1 MHTAV
6 TPARI
11 ARLLSRITTP
21 AAASRASHRV
31 YRLALKR
38 ALAKEV
44 DAGRFYDLSDALNE
58 HRHVL
63 LARFL
68 GDAKLVSEHL
78 DNRNE
83 LARYAALPVKR
94 AA

>member
-1 MHTAV
+1 MHNALTA
-6 TPARI
+6 ARI
-11 ARLLSRITTP
+11 VRLFARLTTP
-21 AAASRASHRV
+21 AAAARASERV
-31 YRLALKR
+31 YRLALR
-38 ALAKEV
+38 S
-44 DAGRFYDLSDALNE
+44 DDTGRLLTLSNALNE

-68 GDAKLVSEHL
+68 GDAKLVAEHL
-78 DNRNE
+78 ESRNE